1 MNSKVVWKD
10 GLSFE
15 ATLDGFKFMIDAKE
29 DVGGKNRGPSPK
41 GLILISLAGCTGMDV
56 ISILKKMRVDI
67 DSFEVKTESV
77 LSKEHPKKYLA
88 ILIKYVFEGKNLSLE
103 KIKKAILLSEEK
115 YCGVSATLKLSVKI
129 ANEIIING
137 KKIEDK

>member
-15 ATLDGFKFMIDAKE
+15 ANLDGFKFMIDAKE

-56 ISILKKMRVDI
+56 ISILEKMRVKI
-67 DSFEVKTESV
+67 DSFEVKTGSSFKGT
-77 LSKEHPKKYLA
+77 SKK
-88 ILIKYVFEGKNLSLE
+88 VFSNSY
-103 KIKKAILLSEEK
+103 KIYI
-115 YCGVSATLKLSVKI
+115 
-129 ANEIIING
+129 
-137 KKIEDK
+137 

>member
-1 MNSKVVWKD
+1 MNSKVVWKE

-15 ATLDGFKFMIDAKE
+15 ANLDGFKFMIDAKE

-41 GLILISLAGCTGMDV
+41 GFILIALAGCTGMDV

-67 DSFEVKTESV
+67 DSFEVKTEAV
-77 LSKEHPKKYLA
+77 LSKEYPKKYLA
-88 ILIKYVFEGKNLSLE
+88 ILIKYVFEGKDLSLE

-137 KKIEDK
+137 KRIEDK